1 MNMKNILLIDSGS
14 GGINILKECVKVA
27 PRCNFLLFCDAYNI
41 PYGSK
46 TKQELISITEKNLNK
61 INQFFKFDIVILACN
76 TLTAT
81 VLDEMRKKFPNIIF
95 IGTVPAIKPAI
106 LENEEK
112 DILLIATEATIKN
125 NKLIKKYENSE
136 ITFLP
141 LNDLA
146 VLIDE
151 NLDNLDVIK
160 PYLKEK
166 IDKRFK
172 AIVLGCT
179 HYRAIIPQINE
190 LFPDMNVYDSA
201 NGVARRLLSF
211 VQDDPSDN
219 FQVQVFCEKID
230 MLGRFWWYYYI

>member
-1 MNMKNILLIDSGS
+1 MKNVLLIDSGS
-14 GGINILKECVKVA
+14 GGINILKECVNVA
-27 PRCNFLLFCDAYNI
+27 PRCNFLLLCDAYNI
-41 PYGSK
+41 PYGNK
-46 TKQELISITEKNLNK
+46 TKQELISITEENLNVIYK
-61 INQFFKFDIVILACN
+61 FFKFDIVILACN

-81 VLDEMRKKFPNIIF
+81 VLDEMREKFPNIIF

-106 LENEEK
+106 LENEGK
-112 DILLIATEATIKN
+112 DILLIATETTIRN
-125 NKLIKKYENSE
+125 NKLIRKYENSG

-151 NLDNLDVIK
+151 NLDNLDNIK
-160 PYLKEK
+160 PYLKEN

-190 LFPDMNVYDSA
+190 LFPDMKVYDSA

-211 VQDDPSDN
+211 VQDDPPDN
-219 FQVQVFCEKID
+219 FQVQIFCEKVD
-230 MLGRFWWYYYI
+230 MLGKFWWYYYI

>member
-1 MNMKNILLIDSGS
+1 MKNVLLIDSGS
-14 GGINILKECVKVA
+14 GGINILKECVNVA

-41 PYGSK
+41 PYGNK

-61 INQFFKFDIVILACN
+61 INHFFKFDIVILACN

-81 VLDEMRKKFPNIIF
+81 VLDEIRKKFPNIIF

-160 PYLKEK
+160 PYLKEN
-166 IDKRFK
+166 IDNGFK

-179 HYRAIIPQINE
+179 HYRAIIPQIKE
-190 LFPDMNVYDSA
+190 LFPNMKIYDSA

-211 VQDDPSDN
+211 VQDEPLNN
-219 FQVQVFCEKID
+219 FQVQIFCEKVD
-230 MLGRFWWYYYI
+230 MLGKFWWYYNT

>member
-1 MNMKNILLIDSGS
+1 MKNVLLIDSGS
-14 GGINILKECVKVA
+14 GGINILRECVKVS
-27 PRCNFLLFCDAYNI
+27 PKCNYLLFCDAYNI
-41 PYGSK
+41 PYGEKS
-46 TKQELISITEKNLNK
+46 KQELIEITKNNLNK
-61 INQFFKFDIVILACN
+61 IYKFFKFDIVVLACN

-81 VLDEMRKKFPNIIF
+81 VLDEMRLSFPNIIF

-106 LENEEK
+106 LENEKK

-125 NKLIKKYENSE
+125 NKLIKKYENSG
-136 ITFLP
+136 ITFLS
-141 LNDLA
+141 LNKLA

-151 NLDNLDVIK
+151 NLDDLDNIK
-160 PYLKEK
+160 PYLKEN

-190 LFPDMNVYDSA
+190 LFPDMKVYDSA

-211 VQDDPSDN
+211 VQDDPPDN
-219 FQVQVFCEKID
+219 FQVQIFCEKID

>member
-1 MNMKNILLIDSGS
+1 MKNVLLIDSGS
-14 GGINILKECVKVA
+14 GGINILKECVNIA

-41 PYGSK
+41 PYGNK
-46 TKQELISITEKNLNK
+46 TKQELISITEENLNM
-61 INQFFKFDIVILACN
+61 IYQFFKFDIVILACN

-81 VLDEMRKKFPNIIF
+81 VLDEMREKFPNIIF

-106 LENEEK
+106 LENKEK

-160 PYLKEK
+160 PYLKEN

-179 HYRAIIPQINE
+179 HYRAIIPQIKE
-190 LFPDMNVYDSA
+190 LFPDMKVYDSA

-211 VQDDPSDN
+211 VQDEPPNN
-219 FQVQVFCEKID
+219 FQVQIFCEKVD
-230 MLGRFWWYYYI
+230 MLGKFWWYYNA

>member
-1 MNMKNILLIDSGS
+1 MNMKNVLLIDSGS
-14 GGINILKECVKVA
+14 GGINILKECVEIA

-41 PYGSK
+41 PYGNK
-46 TKQELISITEKNLNK
+46 TKQELVSITEKNLNK
-61 INQFFKFDIVILACN
+61 IYQFFKFDIVILACN

-81 VLDEMRKKFPNIIF
+81 VLDVMREKFPKTIF

-106 LENEEK
+106 LENKEK

-125 NKLIKKYENSE
+125 NKLIKKYQNSE
-136 ITFLP
+136 ITFLS

-160 PYLKEK
+160 PYLKDN
-166 IDKRFK
+166 IDERFG

-179 HYRAIIPQINE
+179 HYRAIIPQIIK
-190 LFPDMNVYDSA
+190 LFPDMKIYDSA

-211 VQDDPSDN
+211 VQDEPVDN
-219 FQVQVFCEKID
+219 FQVQIFCEKVD
-230 MLGRFWWYYYI
+230 MLGKLWWYYNA

>member
-1 MNMKNILLIDSGS
+1 MKNVLLIDSGS
-14 GGINILKECVKVA
+14 GGINILKECVEIA

-41 PYGSK
+41 PYGNK
-46 TKQELISITEKNLNK
+46 TKQELVSITEKNLNK
-61 INQFFKFDIVILACN
+61 IYQFFKFDIVILACN

-81 VLDEMRKKFPNIIF
+81 VLDVMREKFPKTIF

-106 LENEEK
+106 LENKEK

-125 NKLIKKYENSE
+125 NKLIKKYQNSE
-136 ITFLP
+136 ITFLS

-160 PYLKEK
+160 PYLKDN
-166 IDKRFK
+166 IDERFG

-179 HYRAIIPQINE
+179 HYRAIIPQIIK
-190 LFPDMNVYDSA
+190 LFPDMKIYDSA

-211 VQDDPSDN
+211 VQDEPVDN
-219 FQVQVFCEKID
+219 FQVQIFCEKVD
-230 MLGRFWWYYYI
+230 MLGKLWWYYNA